1 MAQYRNI
8 GMSREQF
15 QKTQT
20 IKEDEDFKFNTNQ
33 RIQNLQF
40 AIDMI
45 NKALSDS
52 IANQGSQKVYCDN
65 IVNNIGVSLA
75 ESLRKFSQQLDDFR
89 VSVKIYSSV
98 TACVSEE
105 VKECVSLSSFKE
117 KISLL
122 EGLIEKL
129 HRDREELRKEF
140 KEANHRLSQE
150 FDGKLKAQKTEILNM
165 PSEIPA
171 MRKLF
176 DQKLEIVELNGQNAI
191 LRSSNN
197 ERQLTLIE
205 KKIENIY
212 QLMKKFDL
220 TKQELS

>member
-1 MAQYRNI
+1 M
-8 GMSREQF
+8 GMSKEQF
-15 QKTQT
+15 QKTQS

-45 NKALSDS
+45 NKSLSES
-52 IANQGSQKVYCDN
+52 IANYGSQKVYYDGLMAN
-65 IVNNIGVSLA
+65 VGASLGI
-75 ESLRKFSQQLDDFR
+75 SLREFREQLDDFR
-89 VSVKIYSSV
+89 VSLNIYSSAM
-98 TACVSEE
+98 ACVSEE
-105 VKECVSLSSFKE
+105 VKENVSLSDFQE

-122 EGLIEKL
+122 ESLIVKL
-129 HRDREELRKEF
+129 HREKEELRKEF
-140 KEANHRLSQE
+140 KDAIHRLSQE
-150 FDGKLKAQKTEILNM
+150 FDVKMKTQKTEILNM

-220 TKQELS
+220 TKQEQS